1 MSVVQAI
8 VLGCVE
14 GITEF
19 LPISSSAHLILGSR
33 LLGWPDQG
41 LHFDMAAN
49 TGSLAAMIV
58 YLRRELAELLGGLT
72 DAARG
77 LATPRR
83 RAALQVIVA
92 TLPVALLGAVLQPF
106 IAGEGRSLG
115 LLGATSL
122 AFGLLLWWADRRP
135 PATGE
140 TNGWSWGQIGWVG
153 LAQASALF
161 PGTSRSGV
169 TMTAG
174 LFAGMSR
181 ESATRLSFVL
191 AVPVGLLVAIK
202 DAWDMTLAPAAAQPA
217 GTLWVGA
224 ATAGI
229 SAYLAIGWL
238 LRWVRR
244 RGFTPFAVYRVALG
258 VLLLALAA
266 A

>member
-1 MSVVQAI
+1 
-8 VLGCVE
+8 
-14 GITEF
+14 
-19 LPISSSAHLILGSR
+19 
-33 LLGWPDQG
+33 
-41 LHFDMAAN
+41 
-49 TGSLAAMIV
+49 
-58 YLRRELAELLGGLT
+58 
-72 DAARG
+72 
-77 LATPRR
+77 
-83 RAALQVIVA
+83 
-92 TLPVALLGAVLQPF
+92 
-106 IAGEGRSLG
+106 
-115 LLGATSL
+115 
-122 AFGLLLWWADRRP
+122 
-135 PATGE
+135 
-140 TNGWSWGQIGWVG
+140 
-153 LAQASALF
+153 
-161 PGTSRSGV
+161 
-169 TMTAG
+169 
-174 LFAGMSR
+174 MSR